1 MNLAPLKAAFKASGL
16 WRTGMSLAEALA
28 RPVVADT
35 LRRHAAALQINAQ
48 RRRESQ
54 PQQQELA
61 L

>member
-1 MNLAPLKAAFKASGL
+1 MNLAPIKAAYKSSGL
-16 WRTGMSLAEALA
+16 WRTGMSLAEALT
-28 RPVVADT
+28 RPVVANT
-35 LRRHAAALQINAQ
+35 LRRHAAALQLNAR